1 MKKTLMTFA
10 LLGAVAAAHAQE
22 QQPGKPGDASS
33 APAAPAPELKKPSMV
48 CTGGVCSEPVPA
60 PAAPKEKE
68 AAAEYPNLRFGIYG
82 IADLAL
88 LYRDNVLNDPA
99 HREAGTTNY
108 LSFISGGRNQSRIGL
123 RGSYELGEQYRAF
136 IQLEKGFNYND
147 GTCEDGSGCDPLQF
161 FNRRAYLGLEKEGI
175 GRISFGRQLTSMYD
189 ILIQTD
195 PMGYSPAFSWLPT
208 AGSADPSSGK
218 FNSGRYGTRVDR
230 MIKYEG
236 RFPLAYV
243 NAYYALGDTT
253 SAIVNQS
260 RFGGGVILRLSP
272 LSLVAV
278 YDHRNLTLTNVG
290 LSREQAFSFAIKATL
305 LNGVVTPVAGVRRYV
320 KTLSVTNE
328 NLFFGGITFKATERL
343 SFTVADYFDK
353 KQDGTGQDDN
363 LLAVRANYM
372 LGKIV
377 ETYVTYGHATG
388 ANGGFAGVMRAND
401 TLPAAD
407 SQNGLAVGLRIR
419 FGYPPTSAD

>member
-10 LLGAVAAAHAQE
+10 LLAAVTSAHAQE
-22 QQPGKPGDASS
+22 QPGKSND
-33 APAAPAPELKKPSMV
+33 APATPPPEPKKPSVV
-48 CTGGVCSEPVPA
+48 CTGGVCSEPEPPAAKKKEA
-60 PAAPKEKE
+60 PA
-68 AAAEYPNLRFGIYG
+68 EYENLKFGIYG

-99 HREAGTTNY
+99 NPSAGTTNY
-108 LSFISGGRNQSRIGL
+108 LAFISGGRNQSRLGL
-123 RGSYELGEQYRAF
+123 RGSYDLGDGYRAL
-136 IQLEKGFNYND
+136 IQLEKGFNYYD
-147 GTCEDGSGCDPLQF
+147 GTCEDGRDCDPIQF

-175 GRISFGRQLTSMYD
+175 GRITFGRQLTSMYD

-208 AGSADPSSGK
+208 AGSADPVTGK

-230 MIKYEG
+230 MIKVES
-236 RFPLAYV
+236 RFPLAFV
-243 NAYYALGDTT
+243 TAYYALGDSTT
-253 SAIVNQS
+253 AIANNS
-260 RFGGGVILRLSP
+260 RFGGGAIVRLP
-272 LSLVAV
+272 PFSLVGV
-278 YDHRNLTLTNVG
+278 YDQRNLTVTSKG
-290 LSREQAFSFAIKATL
+290 LGREQSFAFAVRASL
-305 LNGVVTPVAGVRRYV
+305 LEGTVIPVVGIRRYV
-320 KTLSVTNE
+320 KVLSTIND
-328 NLFFGGITFKATERL
+328 NLFFAGIQYKVTEKL

-363 LLAVRANYM
+363 LLVLRANYF

-377 ETYVTYGHATG
+377 ETYATYGHATG
-388 ANGGFAGVMRAND
+388 SNGGFAGVMRAND

-407 SQNGLAVGLRIR
+407 TQNGFALGLRIR